1 MRKLLSYTFIFCCLF
16 LMSCSNNDDTP
27 PVSTGLQDVTSELIL
42 FEYTQD
48 TGNDSSRLR
57 YRVQFNNPNF
67 QIVQGVWR
75 VTINTDGVE
84 STMVSNAQSQCAVIN
99 GNSNCSISFNEESP
113 HINGMPNSIEFVSAV
128 YTIIE

>member
-1 MRKLLSYTFIFCCLF
+1 MRKLLSYTIIVCCLF
-16 LMSCSNNDDTP
+16 LTSCSDNDDTP
-27 PVSTGLQDVTSELIL
+27 TQGTALQDVTSELLL

-57 YRVQFNNPNF
+57 YRVEFSNPNF
-67 QIVQGVWR
+67 QIVQGVYR
-75 VTINTDGVE
+75 ITISIDGTE
-84 STMVSNAQSQCAVIN
+84 STVVSNAQSQCAAIL
-99 GNSNCSISFNEESP
+99 GNSSCSISFNEETP